1 MALPVHATLG
11 ERIWYYAFRV
21 GCGAVF
27 VFLLF
32 PILTIIPLS
41 FNAGEFLHYP
51 LQGLSLRW
59 YEDFLATDR
68 WAVAIKNSAIVG
80 ASSMIVATVLGT
92 VAAVGINR
100 ADFPFKRLLVAL
112 LISPMMIPLVIT
124 ALALYLFY
132 ARIGLNDTY
141 AGLILAHAIL
151 GTPFVLITVSAT
163 LQGFDYNL
171 MRAGASLGASPLRVF
186 FKVVAP
192 NIAPG
197 IVSGALFAFAT
208 SLDEVVVVLFI
219 AGPAHRTLPRQ
230 MFSGIREH
238 LSPTFL
244 AAATVLIVIAA
255 LLMVTLEL
263 LRKRNERLNTPVKD
277 AAEDAP
283 AP

>member
-1 MALPVHATLG
+1 MAPPVHASVG
-11 ERIWYYAFRV
+11 ERIWHYGFRFL
-21 GCGAVF
+21 CGVIF
-27 VFLLF
+27 FFLLF

-41 FNAGEFLHYP
+41 FNSGEFLHYP

-59 YEDFLATDR
+59 YEDFLGTGS
-68 WAVAIKNSAIVG
+68 WGVAIKNSAIVG
-80 ASSMIVATVLGT
+80 ISSMFLATALGT
-92 VAAVGINR
+92 IAAVGINR
-100 ADFPFKRLLVAL
+100 ASFPFKQLVVAL

-132 ARIGLNDTY
+132 ARIGMNDSY
-141 AGLILAHAIL
+141 IGLILAHAIL
-151 GTPFVLITVSAT
+151 GAPFVLITVSAT

-171 MRAGASLGASPLRVF
+171 MRAGASLGASPVLVF
-186 FKVVAP
+186 FRIVMP

-197 IVSGALFAFAT
+197 IISGALFAFAT
-208 SLDEVVVVLFI
+208 SLDEIVIVLFV

-244 AAATVLIVIAA
+244 AAATILIMVAA

-263 LRKRNERLNTPVKD
+263 LRKRHENLSG
-277 AAEDAP
+277 P
-283 AP
+283 AKVIAGGGDE